1 MVTIGLI
8 VLAALCLGYIVYY
21 GFQLLRPAQ
30 GLHRDG
36 APPLEPLPAWPEPSL
51 AEWHTAP
58 LSPGAQYY
66 PPVYETAPEPD
77 QRDGYLEQ
85 FDALMLANRM
95 RFAAIHEFVDAGFS
109 SILELEAA

>member
-36 APPLEPLPAWPEPSL
+36 APPLEPLPAWPAPV
-51 AEWHTAP
+51 TFDPAP
-58 LSPGAQYY
+58 LSTGAQYY
-66 PPVYETAPEPD
+66 PPVYEPAPEPD